1 MFNHFSIVSQ
11 TILLSS
17 NTGPVMVEATVSDY
31 KEVDLYA
38 IGIYDEGLKVGL
50 INLVPFYAL

>member
-1 MFNHFSIVSQ
+1 MI
-11 TILLSS
+11 
-17 NTGPVMVEATVSDY
+17 EATVSDY

-50 INLVPFYAL
+50 INAIPFYPLQSLYIE